1 MFTRLTD
8 LARDFFSLRIPNSEF
23 TSRPW
28 RVHEV
33 IDGFRVEDVWALPTP
48 GGPDDLE
55 TLVRFAASS
64 ENTTL
69 TSNPVIRGLFK
80 LRWQLGERLGW
91 DDEKQKVGKRV
102 ASLRDDLP
110 EDLLAAERGP
120 DMALTP
126 FKSVFLTHDEW
137 TAEFSAAMGHIVMH
151 HGWVKGEDGRYY
163 SQMTSLATGP
173 EQWFPA
179 FIARGPVVDIGE
191 AHDLAITRRR
201 REHGEHAAVDL
212 AVALP
217 GAGGATVVVAPPAD
231 PEQGLAKGVDA

>member
-1 MFTRLTD
+1 MITRLTQS
-8 LARDFFSLRIPNSEF
+8 ARDFFSLRIPNSEF

-69 TSNPVIRGLFK
+69 TSNPVIRRLFK

-151 HGWVKGEDGRYY
+151 HGWVKGEDGKYY
-163 SQMTSLATGP
+163 SQMTSLVKPYGVFGKAYMLGIRP
-173 EQWFPA
+173 FRY
-179 FIARGPVVDIGE
+179 FVVYP
-191 AHDLAITRRR
+191 LQFSAIKRVWPQVLR
-201 REHGEHAAVDL
+201 DWSQ
-212 AVALP
+212 P
-217 GAGGATVVVAPPAD
+217 
-231 PEQGLAKGVDA
+231 